1 MDIENPMKN
10 SEKNQDEIQ
19 YLSDSEQNSEN
30 NQEEKAGTDSE
41 DSIPDEILQEKIDTI
56 MQRLEQLDVD
66 KEIGEKDKK
75 KDTRIIIDK
84 IVLENFKSYAGV
96 REIGPLHY
104 RFNSV
109 VGPNGSGKSNLMESL
124 LFVFGKRA
132 KKMLVNRII

>member
-1 MDIENPMKN
+1 MDIEKQSKNLQKNPK
-10 SEKNQDEIQ
+10 DEEEIE

-30 NQEEKAGTDSE
+30 NPEEKVDSDSE
-41 DSIPDEILQEKIDTI
+41 GSIPDEMLQEKIDKI
-56 MQRLEQLDVD
+56 MQHLEQLDVD
-66 KEIGEKDKK
+66 KEIGEKEKK

-124 LFVFGKRA
+124 LFVFGKV
-132 KKMLVNRII
+132 KKIK